1 MTRKKITVRLSE
13 ELNNSIKT
21 ESKKNGTTQNQ
32 LINNAIQYYFKH
44 NGVDFPNMLQ
54 VLGDG
59 FEIYYEPI
67 GDELKRMR
75 HALNQLNK
83 ESKMNK
89 EFWNHHF
96 FHKGNGT
103 LMTTDVNKS
112 NEIANAEANMKNKI
126 LKQQQEKHS

>member
-1 MTRKKITVRLSE
+1 MSRKKITVRLPE

-21 ESKKNGTTQNQ
+21 ESNKNGTTQNQ
-32 LINNAIQYYFKH
+32 LINNAIQYYIKY
-44 NGVDFPNMLQ
+44 NGVDFPEL
-54 VLGDG
+54 VAILADG
-59 FEIYYEPI
+59 FELYYEPI
-67 GDELKRMR
+67 GAELKRIR
-75 HALNQLNK
+75 HSLNQLNI
-83 ESKMNK
+83 ESQMNK

-112 NEIANAEANMKNKI
+112 NEIANAEANVKNKI